1 MTYVPSS
8 EREYYALP
16 RMFGAKALQLFVTG
30 MLATSVLYAE
40 VFNLAFR
47 NFSSYDFSAD
57 EWSVVGL
64 CGFSPTPTTSVSFDQ
79 RSVLASHKQFIRD
92 IYLTDY
98 NIDREDP
105 PPPDDWMAAAANQI
119 PERFRVPKPDFH
131 PLDHVADDPPYIPS
145 EGIAEFAQRT
155 KDALLE
161 KVAARPAHVPNLS
174 RAQRQALTRLRA
186 NKDLVIAFADKNLGL
201 VADDA
206 SNYER
211 HGLHALASTHIRVEG
226 INAATNV
233 LLIAMDAMR
242 TRLEPYLATLPDW
255 ASLWIAAILTGAHPR
270 TRRVFTVPSFRL
282 LYKIHKATLGF
293 RPITG
298 NHTWCTQPLALL
310 VAFLLLPFVKETST
324 YVQDTDAFL
333 AKLDG
338 LSVGASDLLVTYDVV
353 NLYPSIPH
361 EPCQQLIREHL
372 ERAGCAHAAFVSE
385 CLALILS
392 FNFCFFGGS
401 IWRQILGYATGV
413 ACGGECAHLYLE
425 ERLAPVFARFAMFLL
440 LHLRYIDDGV
450 LIFRGSRAQLD
461 ILIAELRA
469 IDPVN
474 LQFTFEVSERS
485 AIFLDSFIF
494 KGDRWQSTG
503 ILDYSCYQKAVN
515 RYLYLPFSTETPR
528 HILSGFIRGELIR
541 YLKRSSDELSF
552 VRMQVIFFHR
562 LRARGYPVAFLR
574 PLFALSP
581 TFSDQ
586 PKYRSRAATTTDNA
600 RRAHV
605 MIINFSAALHRTQ
618 LSRALH
624 EYKFLLPDF
633 LRANEFIVAYRI
645 PKKISGD
652 LVPYRF
658 PPLPPNTNNKGPKSY
673 SPSSSTPPQTQSELS
688 FSGSQLDFTPVDDF
702 ELT

>member
-1 MTYVPSS
+1 
-8 EREYYALP
+8 
-16 RMFGAKALQLFVTG
+16 
-30 MLATSVLYAE
+30 
-40 VFNLAFR
+40 
-47 NFSSYDFSAD
+47 
-57 EWSVVGL
+57 
-64 CGFSPTPTTSVSFDQ
+64 
-79 RSVLASHKQFIRD
+79 
-92 IYLTDY
+92 
-98 NIDREDP
+98 
-105 PPPDDWMAAAANQI
+105 
-119 PERFRVPKPDFH
+119 
-131 PLDHVADDPPYIPS
+131 
-145 EGIAEFAQRT
+145 
-155 KDALLE
+155 
-161 KVAARPAHVPNLS
+161 
-174 RAQRQALTRLRA
+174 
-186 NKDLVIAFADKNLGL
+186 
-201 VADDA
+201 
-206 SNYER
+206 
-211 HGLHALASTHIRVEG
+211 
-226 INAATNV
+226 
-233 LLIAMDAMR
+233 
-242 TRLEPYLATLPDW
+242 
-255 ASLWIAAILTGAHPR
+255 
-270 TRRVFTVPSFRL
+270 
-282 LYKIHKATLGF
+282 
-293 RPITG
+293 
-298 NHTWCTQPLALL
+298 
-310 VAFLLLPFVKETST
+310 
-324 YVQDTDAFL
+324 
-333 AKLDG
+333 
-338 LSVGASDLLVTYDVV
+338 
-353 NLYPSIPH
+353 
-361 EPCQQLIREHL
+361 L

-450 LIFRGSRAQLD
+450 LVFRGSRAQLD

-562 LRARGYPVAFLR
+562 L
-574 PLFALSP
+574 
-581 TFSDQ
+581 
-586 PKYRSRAATTTDNA
+586 
-600 RRAHV
+600 
-605 MIINFSAALHRTQ
+605 
-618 LSRALH
+618 
-624 EYKFLLPDF
+624 
-633 LRANEFIVAYRI
+633 NEFIVAYRI

-673 SPSSSTPPQTQSELS
+673 SSSSSTPPQTQSELS